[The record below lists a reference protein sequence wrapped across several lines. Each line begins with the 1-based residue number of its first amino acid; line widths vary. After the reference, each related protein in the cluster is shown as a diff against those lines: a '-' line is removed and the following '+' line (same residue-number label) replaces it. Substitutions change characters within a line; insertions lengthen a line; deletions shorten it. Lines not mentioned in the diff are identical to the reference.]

1 MKKMTAFF
9 TIALLVCIAICVAF
23 AANQNRDVSHCFLIK
38 DVDDDFPGPFSD
50 EDCTGTDSEGPLYST
65 GSAWTGYYHE
75 NGDLRFGASGYGYVS
90 CYTDNGN
97 YKTTYKLHVK
107 VPAALAFVN
116 ERNPEENERRG
127 SFSDSE
133 YVSGE
138 GNGDNFSLGGAS
150 GSASASGKNPSNNAQ
165 HSTSAAAPTRVT
177 ARDIERINP

>member
-23 AANQNRDVSHCFLIK
+23 ASSQNHNRDVSHCFLTHEGP
-38 DVDDDFPGPFSD
+38 DDDFPGDYSD

-90 CYTDNGN
+90 CYTDNAN
-97 YKTTYKLHVK
+97 YRTTYNLHAK
-107 VPAALAFVN
+107 VHPNLAFVN
-116 ERNPEENERRG
+116 ERNPETSEQRG

-133 YVSGE
+133 YVYGD
-138 GNGDNFSLGGAS
+138 GNGANFSLGGAIGS
-150 GSASASGKNPSNNAQ
+150 GSASGKNPSNGDQ
-165 HSTSAAAPTRVT
+165 HIRRGTNTGHRRRS
-177 ARDIERINP
+177 

>member
-38 DVDDDFPGPFSD
+38 DVDDDFPGDFSD

-90 CYTDNGN
+90 CSTDNEN
-97 YKTTYKLHVK
+97 YKTTYSLHAK
-107 VPAALAFVN
+107 VHPNLAFVN
-116 ERNPEENERRG
+116 ERKPEAETVK
-127 SFSDSE
+127 SHFYKSV
-133 YVSGE
+133 YVSGD
-138 GNGDNFSLGGAS
+138 GNGAGFSLGGS
-150 GSASASGKNPSNNAQ
+150 IGSASASGKNPSNGAQ
-165 HSTSAAAPTRVT
+165 NNTSAAAPTRVT
-177 ARDIERINP
+177 ARDIEHISY